1 MQETPSN
8 RAITLKVVADL
19 KVGTT
24 TMVAD
29 LEVGTATD
37 DPFDEV
43 DI

>member
-1 MQETPSN
+1 MQETPAN
-8 RAITLKVVADL
+8 RAVNLKVVADL

-24 TMVAD
+24 T
-29 LEVGTATD
+29 G